1 MALSD
6 NEIVRSIKTGEFRI
20 LPSPRKINPAGIDL
34 RTSQR
39 ILLEPGQHGLVA
51 SKERV
56 ELSNTILGIL
66 HIRSSLAREGIIAS
80 LALIDP
86 GYQGQ
91 LTINLYNAGDRP
103 VSLKSGERFVQ
114 LSLVRL
120 GKPATTTYHGKYQN
134 SKGIVT
140 SRRRKNIS

>member
-1 MALSD
+1 
-6 NEIVRSIKTGEFRI
+6 
-20 LPSPRKINPAGIDL
+20 
-34 RTSQR
+34 
-39 ILLEPGQHGLVA
+39 LEPGQHGLVA